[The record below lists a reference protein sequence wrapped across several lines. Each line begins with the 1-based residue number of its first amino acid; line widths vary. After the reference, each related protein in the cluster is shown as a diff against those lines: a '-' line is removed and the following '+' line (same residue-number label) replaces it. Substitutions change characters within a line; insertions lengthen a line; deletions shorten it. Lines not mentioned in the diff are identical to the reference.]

1 MIEAAQMSDTRI
13 SELSDERDRLATL
26 NNELVAELDEERV
39 KLSENNV
46 KLQDCLKE
54 RNEDKIKIEVL
65 ATVSDSCTLWVQS

>member
-1 MIEAAQMSDTRI
+1 MSDTRI